1 MMIKVYDDNKQIG
14 ECCDNDSMIL
24 IDFTEDIRPNG
35 LGKRLYL
42 CKDHKEKLLD
52 LLLPFKFEAI
62 GLIFY
67 SFFYFLYNFMYQKS
81 NVDIQYNINNF
92 KGD

>member
-1 MMIKVYDDNKQIG
+1 MMIKIYDDNKHIC

-24 IDFTEDIRPNG
+24 IDFTEDIIPNG

-52 LLLPFKFEAI
+52 LLLPF
-62 GLIFY
+62 
-67 SFFYFLYNFMYQKS
+67 
-81 NVDIQYNINNF
+81 
-92 KGD
+92 

>member
-1 MMIKVYDDNKQIG
+1 MMIKVYDDNKHIC

-42 CKDHKEKLLD
+42 CKEHKEKLID
-52 LLLPFKFEAI
+52 LLLPF
-62 GLIFY
+62 
-67 SFFYFLYNFMYQKS
+67 
-81 NVDIQYNINNF
+81 
-92 KGD
+92 